1 MKKCT
6 ICLLLILIGAGF
18 ISSKQYAAPLRKN
31 NRIQQ
36 KEKKFKGKCWANNDQ
51 DTLLGRME
59 TVIQTPLEIGFRND
73 DYIQTFGC
81 AYEDD
86 DIEQNSIRA
95 VFRAIDQS
103 LRNRRVTARDNILG
117 LLRSRPPRPDNLARD
132 YTVYVNLVKNSEIQQ
147 ARYEIKIL
155 DLDVVPTF
163 ESRRAVWTR
172 IITRYA
178 YQKDFKNAP
187 KPIEAPSE
195 FVKVMELAEKILEA
209 AGKGKFK
216 KVNKLI
222 SGSKQTSFH
231 PSGIRDLVFGDYLS
245 LFSATDPG
253 QGEVPAIYIGKG
265 VYIASIP
272 DFGSTILKFGEE
284 HLFGLRLDASLFHRR
299 SSIFVNLQYH
309 APEAVLQCLL
319 LRYGHKKPQY
329 LPGSG

>member
-6 ICLLLILIGAGF
+6 VYTFVVLMGAIF
-18 ISSKQYAAPLRKN
+18 ITSERCAASLPEN
-31 NRIQQ
+31 NIQQ
-36 KEKKFKGKCWANNDQ
+36 KEKKFKDKCWAKNDR

-59 TVIQTPLEIGFRND
+59 NVIQTPLEIVYQND

-132 YTVYVNLVKNSEIQQ
+132 YTVYVNLVKNSEVQQ

-155 DLDVVPTF
+155 ELDVVPTF
-163 ESRRAVWTR
+163 ESNRAVWTR

-187 KPIEAPSE
+187 KPNNAPSE
-195 FVKVMELAEKILEA
+195 FVKVMELAEEILEA

-216 KVNKLI
+216 KVSELI
-222 SGSKQTSFH
+222 SGTKKPTFH
-231 PSGIRDLVFGDYLS
+231 PSDIRDLVFGDYLS
-245 LFSATDPG
+245 LFSEADPG
-253 QGEVPAIYIGKG
+253 LGEAPAIYIGKG
-265 VYIASIP
+265 VYIADIP
-272 DFGSTILKFGEE
+272 DVGSTILKFGEE
-284 HLFGLRLDASLFHRR
+284 HLFGLRLDTSLFHRT

-319 LRYGHKKPQY
+319 LRYGHKKPNN
-329 LPGSG
+329 LPGSQ

>member
-6 ICLLLILIGAGF
+6 VYAFVILIGVVF
-18 ISSKQYAAPLRKN
+18 IASEQYAALLRKN
-31 NRIQQ
+31 NTIQQ
-36 KEKKFKGKCWANNDQ
+36 QKKFKNKCWSKNDR

-59 TVIQTPLEIGFRND
+59 EVIQTPLEIVYRNN

-81 AYEDD
+81 AYEGD
-86 DIEQNSIRA
+86 DIEQNSIKA

-117 LLRSRPPRPDNLARD
+117 LLGSRPPRPDNLARD

-155 DLDVVPTF
+155 DLEVVPTF

-187 KPIEAPSE
+187 RPNEAPSE
-195 FVKVMELAEKILEA
+195 FVKVMELAERILEA
-209 AGKGKFK
+209 AAKGKFK
-216 KVNKLI
+216 KVNQLI
-222 SGSKQTSFH
+222 SGTKKPTFH
-231 PSGIRDLVFGDYLS
+231 PSDIRDLMFGDYLS
-245 LFSATDPG
+245 LFAETDPG
-253 QGEVPAIYIGKG
+253 LGEVPAIYLGKG
-265 VYIASIP
+265 VYIANIP

-284 HLFGLRLDASLFHRR
+284 QLFGLRLDTSLFHRT

-319 LRYGHKKPQY
+319 LRFGHKKPPS
-329 LPGSG
+329 LPGSW

>member
-1 MKKCT
+1 MKKWT
-6 ICLLLILIGAGF
+6 VYAFVIMAAVF
-18 ISSKQYAAPLRKN
+18 IATEQYAAPLRK
-31 NRIQQ
+31 RTTIQQ
-36 KEKKFKGKCWANNDQ
+36 EKKFKGKCWSKNDQ

-59 TVIQTPLEIGFRND
+59 KVIQIPLEVLYRND

-103 LRNRRVTARDNILG
+103 LRNRRITARDNILG

-132 YTVYVNLVKNSEIQQ
+132 YTVYVNLVRNSQIQQ
-147 ARYEIKIL
+147 ARYEIRIL

-187 KPIEAPSE
+187 KPNEAPSE

-222 SGSKQTSFH
+222 SGTKKPSFH
-231 PSGIRDLVFGDYLS
+231 PSNIRDLVFGDYLS
-245 LFSATDPG
+245 LFSETRAG
-253 QGEVPAIYIGKG
+253 LGEVPAIYIGKG
-265 VYIASIP
+265 VYIANIP

-284 HLFGLRLDASLFHRR
+284 HLFGLRLDTSLFHRT

-319 LRYGHKKPQY
+319 LRYGHRKPQY
-329 LPGSG
+329 LPGSR

>member
-1 MKKCT
+1 MLGKKR
-6 ICLLLILIGAGF
+6 
-18 ISSKQYAAPLRKN
+18 SKHFAREN
-31 NRIQQ
+31 G
-36 KEKKFKGKCWANNDQ
+36 KGHSN
-51 DTLLGRME
+51 
-59 TVIQTPLEIGFRND
+59 PLEIVYRND

-155 DLDVVPTF
+155 DIEVVPTF
-163 ESRRAVWTR
+163 ESSRAIWTR

-178 YQKDFKNAP
+178 YQEDFKNAP
-187 KPIEAPSE
+187 KPNASPSE

-216 KVNKLI
+216 KVNQLI
-222 SGSKQTSFH
+222 SGTKKPSFH
-231 PSGIRDLVFGDYLS
+231 PSNLRDLVFGDYLS
-245 LFSATDPG
+245 LFSETDPG
-253 QGEVPAIYIGKG
+253 LGEVPAIYIGKG
-265 VYIASIP
+265 VYIANIP

-284 HLFGLRLDASLFHRR
+284 HLFGLRLDTSLFHRA

-329 LPGSG
+329 LPGSW

>member
-1 MKKCT
+1 MRKRT
-6 ICLLLILIGAGF
+6 VYAFVILIGGGF
-18 ISSKQYAAPLRKN
+18 IASGQYVAPLRKN
-31 NRIQQ
+31 STIQQ
-36 KEKKFKGKCWANNDQ
+36 EKKFKDKCWSKNDR

-59 TVIQTPLEIGFRND
+59 EVIQTPLEIVYRNY

-81 AYEDD
+81 AYEGD

-117 LLRSRPPRPDNLARD
+117 LLRSRPPRADNLARD

-155 DLDVVPTF
+155 DLEVVPTF

-187 KPIEAPSE
+187 RPNEAPSE
-195 FVKVMELAEKILEA
+195 FVKVMELAEGILEA

-216 KVNKLI
+216 KVNELI
-222 SGSKQTSFH
+222 SGTKKPTFH
-231 PSGIRDLVFGDYLS
+231 PSDIRDLVFGDYLS
-245 LFSATDPG
+245 LFSETAPG
-253 QGEVPAIYIGKG
+253 LGEVPAIYLGKG
-265 VYIASIP
+265 VYIANIP

-284 HLFGLRLDASLFHRR
+284 QLFGLRLDTSLFHRT
-299 SSIFVNLQYH
+299 SSIFVNLT
-309 APEAVLQCLL
+309 
-319 LRYGHKKPQY
+319 
-329 LPGSG
+329 

>member
-1 MKKCT
+1 VKKCT
-6 ICLLLILIGAGF
+6 VYAFVILIGGGF
-18 ISSKQYAAPLRKN
+18 IASEQYETPLRKN
-31 NRIQQ
+31 STMQQ
-36 KEKKFKGKCWANNDQ
+36 EKKFKEKCWSKNDR

-59 TVIQTPLEIGFRND
+59 EVIQTPLEMVYRND

-81 AYEDD
+81 AYEGD

-117 LLRSRPPRPDNLARD
+117 LLRSRPPRADNLARD

-155 DLDVVPTF
+155 DLEVVPTF

-187 KPIEAPSE
+187 RPIEAPSE
-195 FVKVMELAEKILEA
+195 FVKVMELAERILEA

-216 KVNKLI
+216 KVNELI
-222 SGSKQTSFH
+222 SGTKKPTFH
-231 PSGIRDLVFGDYLS
+231 PSDIRDLVFGDYLS
-245 LFSATDPG
+245 LFSETAPG
-253 QGEVPAIYIGKG
+253 RGEVPAIYLGKG
-265 VYIASIP
+265 VYIANIP

-284 HLFGLRLDASLFHRR
+284 QLFGLRLDTSLFHRA

-319 LRYGHKKPQY
+319 LRYGHKKPHS
-329 LPGSG
+329 LPGS